1 MKIFFKYFY
10 YKKLFLI
17 NCSVLILIFACQP
30 NVEKLHSTE
39 LIDEPNHLAK
49 NFLNPPESTKP
60 GVYWYFM
67 DGNQN
72 RDEMT
77 SDLEAMASVGIG
89 KVVFLEVNIGV
100 PRGPVNFMSDQ
111 WQDNFVHAVK
121 TTKRLGMELILGTG
135 PGWAGSGGPWVKPE
149 DSMQHLVGST
159 TEVSGPIKF
168 KDKLGVPKPPKPNYF
183 AGMSKQWEKVREEW
197 YQDVSVLAFPTPK
210 DIKIIDQIDLK
221 SLKETQP
228 YSIWKHVPRYVKS
241 EATYKKLSKE
251 SVINFNEIIDITDN
265 MNNDGTLEWDVPKG
279 NWTIMRFV
287 SRTTGQT
294 TRPAPTPGH
303 GYETDKFNPKSFE
316 KHWENFQQKLLDR
329 IGTRESGSSWTRIHL
344 DSWEMSSQNWSQ
356 QFQEE
361 FIQRRGYDPKPFYP
375 AYSGMVVGSLE
386 QTERFLWDLRK
397 TSQELVIDN
406 YVNVIKAKSH
416 EHNMKYSN
424 QPYDMN
430 PAGNLDLGSVADIP
444 SCEFWDYRNSNLVDS
459 LYSCIEATSI
469 AHTMGKSE
477 VPVEAFTSVIPN
489 RFHAYPGQMKN
500 QTDWALAFGVTNFI
514 FHTFQH
520 QPLGDQALPGMAMGP
535 HGSNWHRHQNWWDM
549 LPAYHSYISRA
560 SFMLQQGVTV
570 SDILYLTPEGV
581 PHIFW
586 PPEDAMSGN
595 GLLKDKRGYGFDA
608 ASPRILIDRAT
619 VEDGHIVF
627 KDASR
632 YKIMVLPKSD
642 TMTPET
648 LQKIIKFV
656 ENGAIIIG
664 NPPFKSPSLVDYP
677 NSDKKVVELS
687 TKLWGGLDIPL
698 SLTKRTYGQGSI
710 YWGQNIYEK
719 DENEEE
725 FYPSYFNTANLLREI
740 GIEEDLSV
748 DGGPVRFTHRK
759 TSDQDIYFVA
769 NTSDKAIDVK
779 AKFRVTNLSP
789 ELWHPETGERRNLP
803 EFNDN
808 GKNITI
814 PLKFEPNESYFVVF
828 EKAKTNMPSYNINFP
843 TYKTLKTINGPWS
856 VTFDPKRGGPNQISF
871 NTLLDWKDHPEKGV
885 KYYSGTATYKKTFDL
900 PIQADP
906 NGNYM
911 IELGEVYEMA
921 NVNLNGHDLGIV
933 WTSPWRISAGNI
945 LKDKGNVLIVEV
957 ANSWENRL
965 IGDSF
970 DEDKDV
976 RTLKWSSGLL
986 EGKDYKSGR
995 YTFTTYLN
1003 EASDFGDIKQEPYEL
1018 QPSGLI
1024 GPVKILKVNEDIE

>member
-1 MKIFFKYFY
+1 MKMFLNYFF
-10 YKKLFLI
+10 YKKLAIINFL
-17 NCSVLILIFACQP
+17 VLILIIACQP
-30 NVEKLHSTE
+30 NVEKLITTE
-39 LIDEPNHLAK
+39 PINKSNHLAT
-49 NFLNPPESTKP
+49 NFLNPPDSTKP

-77 SDLEAMASVGIG
+77 ADLEAMARVGIG

-149 DSMQHLVGST
+149 DSMQHLVGAT
-159 TEVSGPIKF
+159 TKVSGPIKY
-168 KDKLGVPKPPKPNYF
+168 KGKLAVPKPPKPNYF
-183 AGMSKQWEKVREEW
+183 AGMSDHWEKVREEW
-197 YQDVSVLAFPTPK
+197 YEDVSVLAFPTPDDVK
-210 DIKIIDQIDLK
+210 VIDKIDLK

-241 EATYKKLSKE
+241 EATYKKLNKE
-251 SVINFNEIIDITDN
+251 SVINPNEIIDITDN
-265 MNNDGTLEWDVPKG
+265 MNKDGTLEWEVPDG

-329 IGTRESGSSWTRIHL
+329 IGSKESGSSWTRIHL
-344 DSWEMSSQNWSQ
+344 DSWEMSSQNWSR

-361 FIQRRGYDPKPFYP
+361 FIERRGYDPKPFYP
-375 AYSGMVVGSLE
+375 AYAGMVVESLE

-397 TSQELVIDN
+397 TAQELVIEN

-444 SCEFWDYRNSNLVDS
+444 SCEFWDYRNSDLVDS

-520 QPLGDQALPGMAMGP
+520 QPLGNDALPGMAMGP
-535 HGSNWHRHQNWWDM
+535 HGSNWHRHQNWWNM
-549 LPAYHSYISRA
+549 LPAYHDYISR
-560 SFMLQQGVTV
+560 SSYLLQQGVTV

-586 PPEDAMSGN
+586 PPKDALSGK

-608 ASPRILIDRAT
+608 TSPRILINQAT
-619 VEDGHIVF
+619 VQDGHIVF
-627 KDASR
+627 KNASR
-632 YKIMVLPKSD
+632 YKIMILPDSD

-648 LQKIIKFV
+648 LEQIIYFV
-656 ENGAIIIG
+656 ENGATIVG
-664 NPPFKSPSLVDYP
+664 NPPFKSPSLSNYP
-677 NSDKKVVELS
+677 NSDRRVIELA
-687 TKLWGGLDIPL
+687 TRLWGNLELPS
-698 SLTKRTYGQGSI
+698 SLTKRSFGKGTI
-710 YWGQNIYEK
+710 YWGQDIYDK
-719 DENEEE
+719 DDDSEE
-725 FYPSYFNTANLLREI
+725 FYPSYSNTASLLKDI
-740 GIEEDLSV
+740 GVSEDFTV
-748 DGGPVRFTHRK
+748 DDASVRFTHRK
-759 TSDQDIYFVA
+759 TADRHIYFVS
-769 NTSDKAIDVK
+769 NTSNIPISVDAD
-779 AKFRVTNLSP
+779 FRVSGLLP
-789 ELWHPETGERRNLP
+789 ELWHPETGERSSLP
-803 EFNDN
+803 NFNDN
-808 GKNITI
+808 GKNTKI
-814 PLKFEPNESYFVVF
+814 PLKFERNESYFVVF
-828 EKAKTNMPSYNINFP
+828 GNDQGDAPSYGVNFP
-843 TYKTLKTINGPWS
+843 IFETIKIIDGSWS
-856 VTFDPKRGGPNQISF
+856 VNFDPSRGGPEEINF
-871 NTLLDWKDHPEKGV
+871 DTLIDWKDHPTKGV
-885 KYYSGTATYKKTFDL
+885 KYYSGIANYTKIFDL
-900 PIQADP
+900 PEQTDLTA
-906 NGNYM
+906 NYM
-911 IELGEVYEMA
+911 IDFGELYEMG
-921 NVNLNGHDLGIV
+921 NVTLNGIDLGIV
-933 WTSPWRISAGNI
+933 WTSPWRVSTGGALKHKGNI
-945 LKDKGNVLIVEV
+945 LTVEV

-970 DEDKDV
+970 DQDKDI
-976 RTLKWSSGLL
+976 RTLQWPSGLL
-986 EGKDYKSGR
+986 EGKAYKTGR

-1003 EASDFGDIKQEPYEL
+1003 EASDFGDIKQKPYEL
-1018 QPSGLI
+1018 QSSGLI
-1024 GPVKILKVNEDIE
+1024 GPVKILKIN